1 MRDRTD
7 PANTLPGKAASY
19 WLETIPETR
28 HPPLSGDIQ
37 VDVAILGGGMVGI
50 TSALLLK
57 EAGLSVAV
65 IEADRIVHGVS
76 GHTTAKVTSQH
87 HLIYDWLLEQFGMDK
102 AQMYAE
108 SNQTA
113 IGRIDALSRGH
124 RIDCDL
130 IFRSAYVYAGTEQ
143 SEERIRDEVRA
154 ARSLGLPAA
163 FDADVPLPFATYGAI
178 RFDNQAQFHP
188 GKYLSG
194 LAQTIPGDGSAI
206 YEKTRALE
214 IREGEPMVVKT
225 GRGSVR
231 ATDVIQATHVP
242 FHDKPGLYFARLHQ
256 SRSYAIAVRIDET
269 FPEGMFIN
277 AESPVR
283 SLRSQ
288 PAEGGE
294 LVLVG
299 GDEHRTGEGNPTT
312 DHYRHLVA
320 WARSLYSVQ
329 SIDYR
334 WSTQDTMPL
343 DRVPYIGRQTP
354 DQDHLYVATGFRKW
368 GMTAGTVA
376 AIILSDMILGNSNPW
391 AEVYDP
397 SRFKPLSS
405 ARPAF
410 EQVTAT
416 AKGFV
421 GARLTGAPEE
431 ASQLAPGTGA
441 VVEVKGEKGG
451 AYRDPDGV
459 LHTFDLSCPHMG
471 CLVAWN
477 AAEKSWDCPCHGSR
491 YTAMGD
497 VLHGPAVKGLKKKG
511 QH

>member
-1 MRDRTD
+1 MRDRTN
-7 PANTLPGKAASY
+7 PAYTLPGKAVSY

-28 HPPLSGDIQ
+28 HPPLSEDIR

-65 IEADRIVHGVS
+65 IEADRIFRGVS

-87 HLIYDWLLEQFGMDK
+87 HLIYDWLLDQFGRDR
-102 AQMYAE
+102 AQMYAD
-108 SNQTA
+108 SNQAA
-113 IGRIDALSRGH
+113 IERIDTLSRQHG
-124 RIDCDL
+124 IGCDL
-130 IFRSAYVYAGTEQ
+130 LYRPAYVYAGTEQ

-154 ARSLGLPAA
+154 ARSLRLPAT
-163 FDADVPLPFATYGAI
+163 FDTDVPLPVATYGAI

-188 GKYLSG
+188 GKYLNG
-194 LAQTIPGDGSAI
+194 LAREIPGDGSAI
-206 YEKTRALE
+206 YEETRALE
-214 IREGEPMVVKT
+214 IQEGEPMVVKT
-225 GRGSVR
+225 GRGCVR

-256 SRSYAIAVRIDET
+256 SRSYALAMRMNET
-269 FPEGMFIN
+269 FPDGMFIN
-277 AESPVR
+277 AESPAR

-294 LVLVG
+294 LVLVA
-299 GDEHRTGEGNPTT
+299 GDEHRTGEGNPTF
-312 DHYRHLVA
+312 DHYRHLEE

-376 AIILSDMILGNSNPW
+376 AIVLSDMIQDRSNPW

-405 ARPAF
+405 ARSAF
-410 EQVTAT
+410 EQVAAT
-416 AKGFV
+416 AKGLA
-421 GARLTGAPEE
+421 GARLTGAPGE

-441 VVEVKGEKGG
+441 VVEVEGEKVG
-451 AYRDPDGV
+451 AYRDSDGV
-459 LHTFDLSCPHMG
+459 LHTFDLACPHMG

-491 YTAMGD
+491 YTALGD
-497 VLHGPAVKGLKKKG
+497 VLHGPAVVGLNRKR
-511 QH
+511 QQ